1 MLNRFRQ
8 RAQNEDGFTLIEL
21 LVVVIIIGILAAI
34 AIPSFLGQRSRAQD
48 AAAKSIVRNAQSTME
63 TVFVDSQTYVTT
75 TAALALVEPNISW
88 QTGPAAAASDQ
99 VSIGTPTASG
109 YTIQSASASG
119 VNFAITRV
127 GSGAGAGRSLRCK
140 SATAITACTTTN
152 W

>member
-63 TVFVDSQTYVTT
+63 TAFVDNQTYVTT

-88 QTGPAAAASDQ
+88 QTGTALAASDQ
-99 VSIGTPTASG
+99 VSIGTPTVNT

-119 VNFAITRV
+119 TNFAITRAAAG
-127 GSGAGAGRSLRCK
+127 GSFRCK
-140 SATAITACTTTN
+140 SAAAITACTTSN

>member
-8 RAQNEDGFTLIEL
+8 RAENEDGFTLIEL

-63 TVFVDSQTYVTT
+63 TAFVDNQTYVTT

-88 QTGPAAAASDQ
+88 QTGAALAASDQ
-99 VSIGTPTASG
+99 VSIGTPTANT
-109 YTIQSASASG
+109 YTIQSRSASG
-119 VNFAITRV
+119 TNFAITRAAAG
-127 GSGAGAGRSLRCK
+127 GSFRCK
-140 SATAITACTTTN
+140 SAAAITACTTSN